1 MFVHAHPDDE
11 ALLTGGTIARL
22 AAAGHRV
29 VLVTATDGAAGLTT
43 TSTQGDE
50 TLASVRAAELRESA
64 RVMGVSELVPLG
76 YADSGLDGLG
86 TPSTPGAGPCP
97 AMPFAQVDVDAAA
110 LRIASLLRAQSA
122 DVVVGYDPAGGYG
135 HPDHI
140 QVSRVTRRAAA
151 IAGTAT
157 LLEATMPRE
166 PQARA
171 VSAAYRLRKII
182 PQLAGLDPQQW
193 RSAYT
198 PRADITYRV
207 DVRSELAAKRA
218 AMAAHV
224 SQAAADDGTRTL
236 RVLLRLP
243 KWLFAK
249 VMGTEWFAAVT
260 LPADDRNPLPGIL
273 ELNVL

>member
-1 MFVHAHPDDE
+1 MVFVHAHPDDE

-29 VLVTATDGAAGLTT
+29 VLVTATDGAAGLTAS
-43 TSTQGDE
+43 STQSDQ
-50 TLASVRAAELRESA
+50 TLAAVRAAELGQSA
-64 RVMGVSELVPLG
+64 RIMGVSEVVRLG

-86 TPSTPGAGPCP
+86 TPSTPGQPTTGAV
-97 AMPFAQVDVDAAA
+97 PFAQVDVDAAA
-110 LRIASLLRAQSA
+110 LRIASLLRAENA
-122 DVVVGYDPAGGYG
+122 AVVVGYDPAGGYG
-135 HPDHI
+135 HPDHV
-140 QVSRVTRRAAA
+140 QVSRVTRRAAE
-151 IAGTAT
+151 IAGTPA

-171 VSAAYRLRKII
+171 VAAAYRLRKII

-193 RSAYT
+193 RAAYT

-207 DVRSELAAKRA
+207 NVRSALGAKRA
-218 AMAAHV
+218 AMAAHA

-236 RVLLRLP
+236 RILLRLP

-249 VMGTEWFAAVT
+249 LMGVEWFVAVRAT
-260 LPADDRNPLPGIL
+260 DGANPLPGIL
-273 ELNVL
+273 EPNAW

>member
-1 MFVHAHPDDE
+1 M
-11 ALLTGGTIARL
+11 
-22 AAAGHRV
+22 
-29 VLVTATDGAAGLTT
+29 LVTATDGAAGLTT
-43 TSTQGDE
+43 TSTHGDE
-50 TLASVRAAELRESA
+50 TLASVRAAELRQSA
-64 RVMGVSELVPLG
+64 RIMGVSELVRLG

-86 TPSTPGAGPCP
+86 TPSTPGSGRSPSV
-97 AMPFAQVDVDAAA
+97 PFAQVDVDAAA
-110 LRIASLLRAQSA
+110 LRIASLLRAEAA

-151 IAGTAT
+151 IAGTAM

-171 VSAAYRLRKII
+171 VAIAYRFRKII
-182 PQLAGLDPQQW
+182 PQLAGLDPEQW
-193 RSAYT
+193 RAAYT
-198 PRADITYRV
+198 PRAEITYRV
-207 DVRSELAAKRA
+207 DVRSQLAAKRA

-243 KWLFAK
+243 KWLFVK
-249 VMGTEWFAAVT
+249 IMGTEWFVAVT
-260 LPADDRNPLPGIL
+260 QPAGERDPLGGIL
-273 ELNVL
+273 EPYAP